1 MGYDLQTSYRFSG
14 KDGGQAVVST
24 VKLDEEDLGN
34 LIYAQAATVSKIN
47 KGWKRRAKKEVMGF
61 LIDPLSGFWSKADDE
76 DQDEQNAETPVTN
89 NVKPQRIVP
98 FVEDIKNIL
107 VFAPDGDVSKETMTT
122 LQAALKRGIEQVFQ
136 IEEAELAVEPLPSS
150 DNRKRILFYE
160 AVEGGAGVLNR
171 LADEPKALSM
181 VADQALRIMH
191 YKRQGPAW
199 DVDTMTE
206 ELDEHGHAFC
216 EAGCYRCLLSY
227 YNQPEHADIDRRD
240 PDAIKIL
247 VALANGSVERYTQEP
262 EGGMN
267 GLQARF
273 IETLKERNLPVPD
286 RSNVPLKSGGT
297 LPLVYSKYR
306 TAVVFDE
313 ACDEVVEY
321 CADRAFTVL
330 EVGPDE
336 GMWDRILTEAHG
348 IFDEQGVGDN
358 E

>member
-1 MGYDLQTSYRFSG
+1 M
-14 KDGGQAVVST
+14 
-24 VKLDEEDLGN
+24 
-34 LIYAQAATVSKIN
+34 
-47 KGWKRRAKKEVMGF
+47 
-61 LIDPLSGFWSKADDE
+61 
-76 DQDEQNAETPVTN
+76 
-89 NVKPQRIVP
+89 
-98 FVEDIKNIL
+98 
-107 VFAPDGDVSKETMTT
+107 
-122 LQAALKRGIEQVFQ
+122 
-136 IEEAELAVEPLPSS
+136 
-150 DNRKRILFYE
+150 
-160 AVEGGAGVLNR
+160 LNR

-286 RSNVPLKSGGT
+286 RSNVPLKSGVRSHWYT
-297 LPLVYSKYR
+297 PN
-306 TAVVFDE
+306 TAQRWCLMRHAMRWWSTVPTEHSLSWRSALTRV
-313 ACDEVVEY
+313 CGIEY
-321 CADRAFTVL
+321 
-330 EVGPDE
+330 
-336 GMWDRILTEAHG
+336 
-348 IFDEQGVGDN
+348 
-358 E
+358 